1 MARPTV
7 SLLKFVGTVSVGL
20 LTGLSYSLSTFT
32 IPTLLGFSNASTAS
46 RAFSKL
52 TTDTLFQT
60 RVLTGLSSGSF
71 FLAYLFSPRQS
82 KHPYLIWSGLTILSS
97 ALTEYDWPQF
107 SKAKAVVAPQIQKPK
122 DKRGKNRQMDASY
135 EVLGHDSNSEGT
147 QSDQE
152 VEEEVNG
159 EQVRSQMQS
168 FVTRQMIRTGVASI
182 GFAMG
187 IIGLW
192 GDGVS
197 NVVAIEYIM

>member
-1 MARPTV
+1 
-7 SLLKFVGTVSVGL
+7 
-20 LTGLSYSLSTFT
+20 
-32 IPTLLGFSNASTAS
+32 
-46 RAFSKL
+46 
-52 TTDTLFQT
+52 
-60 RVLTGLSSGSF
+60 
-71 FLAYLFSPRQS
+71 
-82 KHPYLIWSGLTILSS
+82 
-97 ALTEYDWPQF
+97 
-107 SKAKAVVAPQIQKPK
+107 
-122 DKRGKNRQMDASY
+122 MDASY

-152 VEEEVNG
+152 PEEEVNG

>member
-1 MARPTV
+1 
-7 SLLKFVGTVSVGL
+7 
-20 LTGLSYSLSTFT
+20 
-32 IPTLLGFSNASTAS
+32 
-46 RAFSKL
+46 
-52 TTDTLFQT
+52 
-60 RVLTGLSSGSF
+60 
-71 FLAYLFSPRQS
+71 
-82 KHPYLIWSGLTILSS
+82 
-97 ALTEYDWPQF
+97 
-107 SKAKAVVAPQIQKPK
+107 
-122 DKRGKNRQMDASY
+122 MDASY